1 MPATIKGVSG
11 FRVGRLCTRTIAHL
25 GNARR
30 LWVPKPVRLRLS
42 KYFPLTS
49 VADDART
56 SSIGSLV
63 PRTVIWPIPPIH
75 SLKMPLSP
83 VPVASAS
90 VAQRIGRQGAHST
103 NFFLNHTQMDPE
115 SL

>member
-11 FRVGRLCTRTIAHL
+11 ISSGPFVHQDHCTPGKRTSAM
-25 GNARR
+25 G
-30 LWVPKPVRLRLS
+30 PKTGKAQTEQIFS
-42 KYFPLTS
+42 AY
-49 VADDART
+49 DART

-63 PRTVIWPIPPIH
+63 PRTVIWPTPPIH